1 MKNVLI
7 AFDKFKDALTAHET
21 CQVVRDAIASI
32 QPNWNLETSPLADGG
47 DGFCDTLTRQCDGS
61 FHETIVSGPQ
71 GFETTARYGIVKTSK
86 IVPAASRSLNLPSN
100 CNTLAIVEYAQSS
113 GIALIPQEKRS
124 PWIATSYGLGQTIA
138 HAKQSGADSILI
150 GLGGSATHDL
160 ALGALQALGYQFLD
174 ASQTAIGEVPI
185 PEIWD
190 RIRSIQ
196 APESPIGLPIRIAC
210 DVENPL
216 LGANGAAAIF
226 GPQKG
231 LLKQDYELI
240 ESETH
245 RLAILLCHATKV
257 GIQTLD
263 TPGTGAAGGAAF
275 GLMAG
280 LDGMLVPGAELV
292 FDWSNLHSKLEAAD
306 LVVTGE
312 GRFDAS
318 SLQGKGPGSLA
329 RLVLEKKKQLL
340 ILAGSVGELPDE
352 MIAKAAIAISPP
364 EMKLAEAIAKTS
376 ENLRQAILSNLGT
389 KH

>member
-7 AFDKFKDALTAHET
+7 AFDKFKDALTAHLA
-21 CQVVRDAIASI
+21 CQTVRDAIAEA
-32 QPNWNLETSPLADGG
+32 QPDWRLDTSPLADGG
-47 DGFCDTLTRQCDGS
+47 DGFCDTLTRQCEGS
-61 FHETIVSGPQ
+61 FHELLVSGPQ
-71 GFETTARYGIVKTSK
+71 GHETTARYGLIETAK
-86 IVPAASRSLNLPSN
+86 IAPAATRTLNLPEACS
-100 CNTLAIVEYAQSS
+100 TLAIVEFAQSS
-113 GIALIPQEKRS
+113 GIALVPHEKRS

-138 HAKQSGADSILI
+138 HAKQAGADSILI

-174 ASQTAIGEVPI
+174 ASRTPIEEPPI
-185 PEIWD
+185 PEIWE
-190 RIRSIQ
+190 RIRKIEP
-196 APESPIGLPIRIAC
+196 PESPLELPVRIAC

-216 LGANGAAAIF
+216 LGANGAAAVF

-245 RLAILLCHATKV
+245 RLAILLCHATAV

-263 TPGTGAAGGAAF
+263 TPGSGAAGGAAF
-275 GLMAG
+275 GLMSG
-280 LDGMLVPGAELV
+280 LDGLLVPGAELV
-292 FDWSNLHSKLEAAD
+292 FDWSDLHTKLEKAD

-329 RLVLEKKKQLL
+329 RLVLEKQKQLL
-340 ILAGSVGELPDE
+340 ILAGSVGELPDAE
-352 MIAKAAIAISPP
+352 IASATVAISPP
-364 EMKLAEAIAKTS
+364 ELPLAEAISKTS
-376 ENLRQAILSNLGT
+376 ENLRASILSKLSD
-389 KH
+389 